1 MNIEEATLIILVFSV
16 LFLTYLYLR
25 IETALDKTVKIMES
39 SIKKQIELADI
50 IKTQQEQIKG
60 LGLRFNELGK
70 IVEETLDIMKE
81 FEK

>member
-1 MNIEEATLIILVFSV
+1 MIILVFSV